1 VPAGGRVAPPLT
13 RLTPGRAGLA
23 VAVLAGVAGALALN
37 HDLVGVFY
45 DDGLY
50 AGIAVALAHGLGFVH
65 PHLPGTPAVVHYPP
79 LYPLLLAPLFGA
91 FPVPTAAYLG
101 KVLNLLLAAL
111 SAGLIAWHAA
121 RIRLLG
127 DDAPEWLAPGVVAA
141 AAIALPVLAA
151 LGWGV
156 WLLRLR
162 DGIDSALAMNYG
174 SYFETV
180 RQAGLGVFWPAS
192 RALLRPLGDLTL
204 GLVAWPPIYYVCAAA
219 AALVGGYGV
228 YLLLRRSSIGWTLVF
243 YLLILAVWP
252 FPSDRFL
259 WGVLP
264 WLGLAWTASA
274 AALWPVVWQRFR
286 LRLAVL
292 VLAAVMVAGY
302 GVIEVR
308 GFAGRWWGTAAHQI
322 SANFA
327 ELLPWLD
334 TLPPRAVLAID
345 DEALVWLY
353 TGRASVPT
361 SFGTDRCTYGDRPG
375 HTACL
380 NWTPVE
386 WLHAVT
392 KDSCNRDS
400 KGGCA
405 DEPQG
410 FHAH

>member
-1 VPAGGRVAPPLT
+1 
-13 RLTPGRAGLA
+13 RAGLA

-45 DDGLY
+45 DDGVY
-50 AGIAVALAHGLGFVH
+50 AGIAVALAHGPGFAH
-65 PHLPGTPAVVHYPP
+65 PPLPGTPAVVHYPP

-127 DDAPEWLAPGVVAA
+127 DDAPEWLAPGVVVA
-141 AAIALPVLAA
+141 AAIAIPVLATQA
-151 LGWGV
+151 VLFSEPLFGV
-156 WLLRLR
+156 LFAAAVILADAPPARVSPAA
-162 DGIDSALAMNYG
+162 GAALAG
-174 SYFETV
+174 C
-180 RQAGLGVFWPAS
+180 AAAL
-192 RALLRPLGDLTL
+192 ALLTRSIGVAAGAGIVVFLLATRRAPRHLT
-204 GLVAWPPIYYVCAAA
+204 PAA

-228 YLLLRRSSIGWTLVF
+228 YLLLRRSSIGWTLVL

-274 AALWPVVWQRFR
+274 AALWPVLWHRFR

-353 TGRASVPT
+353 TGRASVPLYV
-361 SFGTDRCTYGDRPG
+361 YGYHGR
-375 HTACL
+375 T
-380 NWTPVE
+380 E
-386 WLHAVT
+386 
-392 KDSCNRDS
+392 
-400 KGGCA
+400 
-405 DEPQG
+405 
-410 FHAH
+410 